1 MRDLGILRSEK
12 RDLGEPGE
20 GFLRELEIPK
30 VRNGFWAQR
39 GVAQGFGGSQGGVSV
54 GEEAGER
61 LPQAADGLS
70 FHLVLAKAG
79 PGRGWL
85 WKVEGIGQRLG
96 FVELGVRGSPG
107 SSGGRLRHVLA
118 RFLGQLWLGGAS
130 SGTWATGPR
139 LLCGGWPSA
148 GHGTRLAGLAGRA
161 SRAWWFLGWALALL
175 TTRWGPCGLG
185 WSLTRDGCLPGS
197 LWGARLSL
205 GRWGGRWAGCWRCP
219 RSSCYRSGLAALTLG
234 QWWGLGHRLLGR

>member
-1 MRDLGILRSEK
+1 M
-12 RDLGEPGE
+12 
-20 GFLRELEIPK
+20 
-30 VRNGFWAQR
+30 
-39 GVAQGFGGSQGGVSV
+39 SV

-107 SSGGRLRHVLA
+107 SGAGRWWHVLA
-118 RFLGQLWLGGAS
+118 GFLGQLWLGGTS
-130 SGTWATGPR
+130 SGARATGSR

-148 GHGTRLAGLAGRA
+148 GHGTRLAGLACGA
-161 SRAWWFLGWALALL
+161 SGAWRFLGWALALL
-175 TTRWGPCGLG
+175 TTRWSPRGL
-185 WSLTRDGCLPGS
+185 WRSLTRDRCLTSS
-197 LWGARLSL
+197 LWGARLAL
-205 GRWGGRWAGCWRCP
+205 GRWGGWWAGCWRCP
-219 RSSCYRSGLAALTLG
+219 GSSCHWPGLAALTLG
-234 QWWGLGHRLLGR
+234 QWRSLGRRLLGR